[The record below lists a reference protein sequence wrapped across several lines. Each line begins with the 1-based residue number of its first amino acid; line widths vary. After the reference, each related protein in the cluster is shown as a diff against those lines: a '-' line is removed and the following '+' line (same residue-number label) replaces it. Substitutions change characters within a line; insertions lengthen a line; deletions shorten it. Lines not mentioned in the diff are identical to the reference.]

1 MKIYHLLATKTRIEN
16 VSGDQIN
23 EIKLCKSMSLFAD
36 VYYNNQLFNAELEGF
51 GLEEKEIVVPT
62 DNFDLYIVRNNF
74 DVFSQIKGTKFCLAY
89 PYNEEAF
96 KNADAVLT
104 TTQIWKER
112 LEQFN
117 ERSDSFEFFGGY
129 YPKTIVQPKQI
140 INIGQ
145 VLADDFVPK
154 TSDFKCFQ
162 FKAQFGYGFT
172 VAYFGRV
179 DAEAKPHPDY
189 ISILSELEA
198 KIPELNTVFAGN
210 IKVDIPSKR
219 VIKAGKINYQDM
231 VYATS
236 ACDVLLCNEHDEANW
251 LASGKTLEA
260 IGCEVPIVLT
270 PRPARVEQL
279 GVDYP
284 LFYSTREE
292 LLNHILKLHSDPDFR
307 SHVKAYMRERA
318 KKLRIGSHSAKL
330 EKIFVDFL
338 NDKK

>member
-1 MKIYHLLATKTRIEN
+1 
-16 VSGDQIN
+16 
-23 EIKLCKSMSLFAD
+23 MSLFAD
-36 VYYNNQLFNAELEGF
+36 VYYNNQPFNAELEGF
-51 GLEEKEIVVPT
+51 GLEEKEIVVPP
-62 DNFDLYIVRNNF
+62 DHFDLYIVRNNF

-96 KNADAVLT
+96 RNADAVLT

-129 YPKTIVQPKQI
+129 YPETIVQPKQI

-145 VLADDFVPK
+145 VLADDYVPK

-179 DAEAKPHPDY
+179 DNEAKPHPDY
-189 ISILSELEA
+189 LSI
-198 KIPELNTVFAGN
+198 IPELEIQIPELKTVFAGN
-210 IKVDIPSKR
+210 IRVEIPSKR
-219 VIKAGKINYQDM
+219 VIKVGKINYQDM
-231 VYATS
+231 VFATS

-279 GVDYP
+279 GADYP
-284 LFYSTREE
+284 LFYNTKEE
-292 LLNHILKLHSDPDFR
+292 LLVLILKLYRDSNFR
-307 SHVKAYMRERA
+307 SSVKDYMRERA
-318 KKLRIGSHSAKL
+318 KDLRIGAHSARL
-330 EKIFVDFL
+330 EKTFKDFL
-338 NDKK
+338 NKRK